1 VNVQEPWLERVVFLL
16 FLEGRIYVAI
26 DEAKQ
31 KSQTKT

>member
-1 VNVQEPWLERVVFLL
+1 VNVQEPWLERAAFL